1 MKRDPDATGSA
12 GLIRV
17 CVCACVCAVVVASG
31 FVFTK
36 GLAHCGCTLLLLS
49 IFNLVLVNHVL
60 IRIGCIIAFGVGS
73 FGAHRTKTTLAGSE
87 ITLCATCSHKSAK
100 DVSIECLRYCMP
112 RLQNSDVSTTD
123 TGNTW
128 IFFSLFEGS
137 MLHLCWAMGVAGGIF
152 AEQFHW
158 RKLYRL
164 FDWVVLWCSGTSIL
178 GISATGQHIGF

>member
-1 MKRDPDATGSA
+1 M
-12 GLIRV
+12 
-17 CVCACVCAVVVASG
+17 CAVVVASG

-128 IFFSLFEGS
+128 IFFPCLKEV
-137 MLHLCWAMGVAGGIF
+137 CCIF
-152 AEQFHW
+152 AGQWELLAAFSPSSSIGEALQ
-158 RKLYRL
+158 
-164 FDWVVLWCSGTSIL
+164 VV
-178 GISATGQHIGF
+178 